1 MNLNVMIANLRR
13 VLKDPILILTI
24 FSLPLIGILILSL
37 MANGGEV
44 TQQISLG
51 VIDLE
56 QSAISEQLIER
67 LRVDKNYAVSVY
79 AESQGQFLFEN
90 RRISALVTIPKGFS
104 ESLRSETPEEL
115 LFSVLKTIPSGMIAG
130 SLQSAVH
137 KVVREEWLRDYSG
150 QEASDPSDAENP
162 IALIM
167 PDKEK
172 GSTNTI
178 VLSIIVL
185 IMMFSTSF
193 FASDIIQLR
202 QKNLLFRFFATP
214 NSPTGI
220 TISILG
226 SMLVLYALQ
235 ALLLFIIGSAFSP
248 VPLIQ
253 GNVLGG
259 ILLTGCFLL
268 VTLSLG
274 VLVGR
279 ICRHP
284 SMISIVSNLIIIPTG
299 MISGT
304 LVPKEFLP
312 AFINK
317 LAVLAPQYWVVNGI
331 EKLNRSEGFLS
342 VIPNALILILFAFCL
357 FSAGIFRFRGMVKV

>member
-1 MNLNVMIANLRR
+1 MNWHVMVANLRR
-13 VLKDPILILTI
+13 VLKDPVLILTI
-24 FSLPLIGILILSL
+24 FSLPLIGILVLSL

-44 TQQISLG
+44 TQQVSLG

-56 QSAISEQLIER
+56 RSPISGKLIDM
-67 LRVDKNYAVSVY
+67 LKADKNYSVSVY

-104 ESLRSETPEEL
+104 ESLYSEAPKEL
-115 LFSVLKTIPSGMIAG
+115 VFSVLKTIPSGMIAA
-130 SLQSAVH
+130 SLQSGLRE
-137 KVVREEWLRDYSG
+137 VVREEWLRDYSDSL
-150 QEASDPSDAENP
+150 ASDASVTENP
-162 IALIM
+162 IALVM
-167 PDKEK
+167 PETAK

-178 VLSIIVL
+178 VLSIIIL

-193 FASDIIQLR
+193 FAADIIQLR
-202 QKNLLFRFFATP
+202 QKNLLFRFYATP
-214 NSPTGI
+214 NSPSGI
-220 TISILG
+220 TISILC
-226 SMLVLYALQ
+226 SMLVLFALQ
-235 ALLLFIIGSAFSP
+235 ALLLFVIGSAFSP
-248 VPLIQ
+248 APLIQ
-253 GNVLGG
+253 RHLFGG
-259 ILLTGCFLL
+259 ILLLGCFLL

-279 ICRHP
+279 VCRHP

-312 AFINK
+312 EFINK
-317 LAVLAPQYWVVNGI
+317 LAVLAPQYWVINGI

-342 VIPNALILILFAFCL
+342 VIPNALILILFAFCV
-357 FSAGIFRFRGMVKV
+357 FSAGIFRFRGMVKA